1 MILARYISYLTTF
14 IICSLLPGSGDIEL
28 DSTTIPLK
36 QAGRLFLIE
45 ASIDGQIGNF
55 VFDTGSTSLVLNK
68 TYFRN
73 YTRSGIGAGGISGT
87 NSPVG
92 HTRVQQLD
100 FAGISLY
107 NLNADIVSLGHIE
120 NRRGIRI
127 LGLLGMDVL
136 KNFEMIIDFR
146 AQTLVLH
153 RINRKGDKINS
164 EVEVFTP
171 DLLCEVLS
179 RDDIMYIKADV
190 GGKTLDFCLD
200 TGAESNILCSSCR
213 KDILSTVSISRRTS
227 LTGIGGQSADV
238 FFGSMSDFN
247 LNNTQLEPMQ
257 AIITSLAALSATYDF
272 PIDGVLGYD
281 FFAKGIVSI
290 NLVKRK
296 LGIKFYNSP
305 TK

>member
-1 MILARYISYLTTF
+1 MILTRYISYLTTF
-14 IICSLLPGSGDIEL
+14 LICSLLPGSGDVEL

-73 YTRSGIGAGGISGT
+73 YARSGRSAGGISGT
-87 NSPVG
+87 NSPVE
-92 HTRVQQLD
+92 HTRVRQLD

-171 DLLCEVLS
+171 DLLCKVLS
-179 RDDIMYIKADV
+179 RNDIMYIKADV

-213 KDILSTVSISRRTS
+213 KGILSTVNISRRTS

-247 LNNTQLEPMQ
+247 LNNTRFEPMQ

-281 FFAKGIVSI
+281 FFAKGTISI

-305 TK
+305 KQ